1 MWKHYV
7 VYFVIFT
14 AFFLP
19 PVGLCIVEH
28 WQVCVWLWLC
38 FLHQLELEY
47 SLFLPF
53 VVYTSQNKER
63 EMIFLW
69 MNPKQERNTSECLA
83 VSKCAS
89 SALPLAH
96 VAYNHPNNMQQ
107 DLADMKLF
115 CLWETMTNTMAW
127 PCETGCGG
135 GAMKHDSI
143 TLNKIPRCSRVDLR
157 SFCCKYYDKM
167 CWKDQK

>member
-1 MWKHYV
+1 
-7 VYFVIFT
+7 
-14 AFFLP
+14 
-19 PVGLCIVEH
+19 
-28 WQVCVWLWLC
+28 
-38 FLHQLELEY
+38 
-47 SLFLPF
+47 
-53 VVYTSQNKER
+53 
-63 EMIFLW
+63 
-69 MNPKQERNTSECLA
+69 MNPKQKRNTSECLA

-135 GAMKHDSI
+135 GAMKHVSI
-143 TLNKIPRCSRVDLR
+143 TLNKIPHCSRVDLCLYWYR
-157 SFCCKYYDKM
+157 YYDKLFGAKNKPEYHQHSWRKIYNNSKCFRKTM
-167 CWKDQK
+167 PSRNKKCQKQSARKPGSYI